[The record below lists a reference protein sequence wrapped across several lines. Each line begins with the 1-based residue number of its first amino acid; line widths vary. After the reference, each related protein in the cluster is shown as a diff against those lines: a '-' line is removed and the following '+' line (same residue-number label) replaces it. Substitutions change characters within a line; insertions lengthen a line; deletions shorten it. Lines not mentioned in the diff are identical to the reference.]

1 MAEDSPFGKLFENQ
15 RAFEEEFESDLLADH
30 TGRYALM
37 CDGELFHVFDTD
49 DAAIATGYR
58 MGLPTG
64 SFTSHHIGAPAA
76 RLGAT
81 FASI

>member
-1 MAEDSPFGKLFENQ
+1 MTEDSPFGKLFENQ
-15 RAFEEEFESDLLADH
+15 RAFEEKYESDLLAEH
-30 TGRYALM
+30 TGRFALM

-58 MGLPTG
+58 MRLEDG
-64 SFTSHHIGAPAA
+64 SFTSHRIGAPAA

-81 FASI
+81 FASM